1 VNLNRPIV
9 VVDRR
14 TYRGARKRVGALTEA
29 GDLVRAK
36 SGITAM
42 GLWLRYE
49 IQTGPERHRA
59 RYAADL
65 EQLELLREDLNKQLG
80 LSPELTGGRAGG
92 EDGQDG
98 EGAS

>member
-1 VNLNRPIV
+1 MNLNRPIV

-14 TYRGARKRVGALTEA
+14 TYRSARKRVGALVEA

-42 GLWLRYE
+42 SIWLRYE
-49 IQTGPERHRA
+49 IQTGPKRHRI

-65 EQLELLREDLNKQLG
+65 EQLELLRDDLNEQLG
-80 LSPELTGGRAGG
+80 LTQS
-92 EDGQDG
+92 
-98 EGAS
+98 